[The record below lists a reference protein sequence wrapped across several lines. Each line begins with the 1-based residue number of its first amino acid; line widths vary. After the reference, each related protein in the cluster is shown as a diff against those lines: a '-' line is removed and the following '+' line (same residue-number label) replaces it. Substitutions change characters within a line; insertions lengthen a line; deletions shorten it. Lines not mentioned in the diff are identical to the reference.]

1 MKQEDFDEYIRQ
13 VEPSAH
19 QSAADWQTAI
29 GLQQVDGLKPSQY
42 LLDVAQR
49 NIEGDITI
57 DEVRQM
63 LDSYYRSKVGRT
75 SDADDTAECDKA
87 AANIKKILST
97 NTFAFNTNGVVA
109 THRRIFE
116 GVFKHAGEL
125 RTFDITKKEWVL
137 GGDTVSYLNWED
149 LRRAIDYDLQQEHEF
164 SYKGLTEDEKVRHI
178 CRFVSDLWQI
188 HPFCEGN
195 TRTTAVFT
203 IQYLRS
209 MRYAVTNDMFKMHS
223 WYFRNALVRA
233 NYKNARLGIDYDF
246 TFLERFFRNLLLDE
260 HNELKNRSMLINA
273 PEGWDTALSD
283 EQNGVKGGVKELTD
297 IQKAVVLAM
306 QENPAVTTSE
316 LAQKLDVRFRTL
328 QRYIS
333 QLREMGVLN
342 REGGRKEGKW
352 VVKVGMTQN
361 D

>member
-1 MKQEDFDEYIRQ
+1 MKKEEFDEYIRQ
-13 VEPSAH
+13 VEPSAQ

-97 NTFAFNTNGVVA
+97 NTFAFNTNGFVA

-137 GGDTVSYLNWED
+137 GGDTVNYLNWED
-149 LRRAIDYDLQQEHEF
+149 LRRAIDYDLQQEREF

-178 CRFVSDLWQI
+178 CRFVSGLWQI

-233 NYKNARLGIDYDF
+233 NYKNARLGVDYDF

-273 PEGWDTALSD
+273 PEGWTASD
-283 EQNGVKGGVKELTD
+283 DKL
-297 IQKAVVLAM
+297 
-306 QENPAVTTSE
+306 AVTDDKPTIILAYLKEKGQCKTSE
-316 LAQKLDVRFRTL
+316 LSEMLGLKPTQTKTYLYKLL
-328 QRYIS
+328 Q
-333 QLREMGVLN
+333 
-342 REGGRKEGKW
+342 EGKI
-352 VVKVGMTQN
+352 VAHGANKNRTYSLT
-361 D
+361 